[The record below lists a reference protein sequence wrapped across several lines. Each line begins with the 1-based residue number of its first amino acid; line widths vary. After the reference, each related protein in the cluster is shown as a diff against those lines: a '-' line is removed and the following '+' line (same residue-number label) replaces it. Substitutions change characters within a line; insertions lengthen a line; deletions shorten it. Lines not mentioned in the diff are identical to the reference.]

1 METFKMKI
9 TEIFAVIFMTIMIYL
24 EDIIE
29 LLFTAITTIVICLLL
44 TEYLIMPIRVNG
56 TSMYPTLDNKSIGF
70 SNIIGRKINGLK
82 RFDIV
87 IVYLEEKDEKIV
99 KRIIGMPNETI
110 SYIDGILYVD
120 ENPVEEYFLDKNYI
134 KQQLSLSYH
143 DYFTEDFT
151 YQLGDDEYFCLG
163 DNRLVSADS
172 RIYGPFLS
180 DEILS
185 KDIFIIFPFSKFGF
199 AE

>member
-9 TEIFAVIFMTIMIYL
+9 TETIAVIFMAVMIYL

-29 LLFTAITTIVICLLL
+29 LLLTAITTIIICLLL

-56 TSMYPTLDNKSIGF
+56 TSMYPTLDDKSIGF
-70 SNIIGRKINGLK
+70 SNILGRKINGLK

-87 IVYLEEKDEKIV
+87 IIYLEEKDEKLV

-110 SYIDGILYVD
+110 SYTDGILYID
-120 ENPVEEYFLDKNYI
+120 GNPLEEYFLDNDYV

-143 DYFTEDFT
+143 DYFTDDFT
-151 YQLGDDEYFCLG
+151 YQLSDDEYFCLG

-172 RIYGPFLS
+172 RIYGPFNS
-180 DEILS
+180 AEILS
-185 KDIFIIFPFSKFGF
+185 KDIFIIYPFSKFGF